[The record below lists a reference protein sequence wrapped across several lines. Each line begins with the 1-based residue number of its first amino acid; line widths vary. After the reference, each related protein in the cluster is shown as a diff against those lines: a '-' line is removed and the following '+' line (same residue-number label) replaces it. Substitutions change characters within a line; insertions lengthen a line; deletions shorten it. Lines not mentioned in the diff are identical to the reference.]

1 MTFHIPFTIS
11 SLNRLK
17 IKSKRYVKI
26 FSVKRD
32 SKLKDYLAKAEV
44 DITREEYLGIVARST
59 LMFSIIAYIAF
70 STAIFI
76 LKQGNPFLVPL
87 IPTIAVGMFTSFSQ
101 INYPK
106 ILADKQQK
114 GIERNL
120 LAAMEDMLIQLSS
133 GVPLF
138 TILVNVSASGY
149 GQLSLEFKKAV
160 KKINAGFP
168 QIEVIEE
175 LGKKNH
181 SILFRKAL
189 WQISNGMKAG
199 SNITEVVRDII
210 HSLNEEQF
218 ETLSSSYFK
227 VHIKV
232 NYDNGEGEEVD
243 LPSSIA
249 DIYYD
254 ATTALLQVENIYNIP
269 YEIENQGIKVL
280 HRGFTVDFAE
290 YVDLC
295 RSPVL
300 TVSFL
305 VSDGVA
311 IDNNDN
317 TVTIGAYA
325 YVNVVCDSAFR
336 GNTWQSNEKI
346 CTHQE
351 YTGAHRLAES

>member
-1 MTFHIPFTIS
+1 MGLLDES
-11 SLNRLK
+11 YK
-17 IKSKRYVKI
+17 Y
-26 FSVKRD
+26 
-32 SKLKDYLAKAEV
+32 
-44 DITREEYLGIVARST
+44 
-59 LMFSIIAYIAF
+59 
-70 STAIFI
+70 
-76 LKQGNPFLVPL
+76 
-87 IPTIAVGMFTSFSQ
+87 
-101 INYPK
+101 YPK

-218 ETLSSSYFK
+218 
-227 VHIKV
+227 
-232 NYDNGEGEEVD
+232 
-243 LPSSIA
+243 
-249 DIYYD
+249 
-254 ATTALLQVENIYNIP
+254 LQIQNPVEHRRLHF
-269 YEIENQGIKVL
+269 QMVL
-280 HRGFTVDFAE
+280 HKN
-290 YVDLC
+290 
-295 RSPVL
+295 L
-300 TVSFL
+300 TVLECS
-305 VSDGVA
+305 
-311 IDNNDN
+311 
-317 TVTIGAYA
+317 
-325 YVNVVCDSAFR
+325 
-336 GNTWQSNEKI
+336 
-346 CTHQE
+346 
-351 YTGAHRLAES
+351 

>member
-59 LMFSIIAYIAF
+59 LMFSVIAYIAF

-76 LKQGNPFLVPL
+76 LKQGNPFLVPI

-218 ETLSSSYFK
+218 LQIQTYGNKLNPLIMFYMLISIILPALAITFLTIISS
-227 VHIKV
+227 VV
-232 NYDNGEGEEVD
+232 N
-243 LPSSIA
+243 LP
-249 DIYYD
+249 
-254 ATTALLQVENIYNIP
+254 E
-269 YEIENQGIKVL
+269 
-280 HRGFTVDFAE
+280 
-290 YVDLC
+290 
-295 RSPVL
+295 
-300 TVSFL
+300 
-305 VSDGVA
+305 A
-311 IDNNDN
+311 I
-317 TVTIGAYA
+317 TIGMFVGLYIM
-325 YVNVVCDSAFR
+325 SILIQIMFL
-336 GNTWQSNEKI
+336 
-346 CTHQE
+346 
-351 YTGAHRLAES
+351 GAIRTAKPSLI

>member
-32 SKLKDYLAKAEV
+32 SKLKDYLIKAEV
-44 DITREEYLGIVARST
+44 EITREEYLGIVARST
-59 LMFSIIAYIAF
+59 LMFSVIAYLAF

-76 LKQGNPFLVPL
+76 LKQGNPFLIPL

-114 GIERNL
+114 AIERNL
-120 LAAMEDMLIQLSS
+120 LPAMEDMLIQLSS

-138 TILVNVSASGY
+138 TILVNVSSSGY
-149 GQLSLEFKKAV
+149 GQLSIEFKKAV

-218 ETLSSSYFK
+218 LQIQTYGNKLNPLIMFYMLIS
-227 VHIKV
+227 II
-232 NYDNGEGEEVD
+232 
-243 LPSSIA
+243 LPALAITFLTIISSI
-249 DIYYD
+249 
-254 ATTALLQVENIYNIP
+254 
-269 YEIENQGIKVL
+269 
-280 HRGFTVDFAE
+280 
-290 YVDLC
+290 
-295 RSPVL
+295 
-300 TVSFL
+300 VSL
-305 VSDGVA
+305 PES
-311 IDNNDN
+311 I
-317 TVTIGAYA
+317 TIGMFIGL
-325 YVNVVCDSAFR
+325 YVMSILIQIMFL
-336 GNTWQSNEKI
+336 
-346 CTHQE
+346 
-351 YTGAHRLAES
+351 GAIRTAKPSLI

>member
-218 ETLSSSYFK
+218 LQIQTYGNKLNPLIMFYMLISIILPALAITFLTIISS
-227 VHIKV
+227 VV
-232 NYDNGEGEEVD
+232 N
-243 LPSSIA
+243 LP
-249 DIYYD
+249 
-254 ATTALLQVENIYNIP
+254 E
-269 YEIENQGIKVL
+269 
-280 HRGFTVDFAE
+280 
-290 YVDLC
+290 
-295 RSPVL
+295 
-300 TVSFL
+300 
-305 VSDGVA
+305 A
-311 IDNNDN
+311 I
-317 TVTIGAYA
+317 TIGMFVGLYIM
-325 YVNVVCDSAFR
+325 SILIQIMFL
-336 GNTWQSNEKI
+336 
-346 CTHQE
+346 
-351 YTGAHRLAES
+351 GAIRTAKPSLI

>member
-218 ETLSSSYFK
+218 LQIQTYGNKLNTLIMFYMLISIILPALAITFLTIISS
-227 VHIKV
+227 VV
-232 NYDNGEGEEVD
+232 N
-243 LPSSIA
+243 LP
-249 DIYYD
+249 
-254 ATTALLQVENIYNIP
+254 E
-269 YEIENQGIKVL
+269 
-280 HRGFTVDFAE
+280 
-290 YVDLC
+290 
-295 RSPVL
+295 
-300 TVSFL
+300 
-305 VSDGVA
+305 A
-311 IDNNDN
+311 I
-317 TVTIGAYA
+317 TIGMFVGLYIM
-325 YVNVVCDSAFR
+325 SILIQIMFL
-336 GNTWQSNEKI
+336 
-346 CTHQE
+346 
-351 YTGAHRLAES
+351 GAIRTAKPSLI

>member
-59 LMFSIIAYIAF
+59 LMFSVIAYIAF

-76 LKQGNPFLVPL
+76 LKQGNPFLIPL

-138 TILVNVSASGY
+138 TILVNISASGY

-218 ETLSSSYFK
+218 LQIQTYGNKLNPLIMFYMLISIILPALAITFLTIISS
-227 VHIKV
+227 VV
-232 NYDNGEGEEVD
+232 N
-243 LPSSIA
+243 LP
-249 DIYYD
+249 
-254 ATTALLQVENIYNIP
+254 E
-269 YEIENQGIKVL
+269 
-280 HRGFTVDFAE
+280 
-290 YVDLC
+290 
-295 RSPVL
+295 
-300 TVSFL
+300 
-305 VSDGVA
+305 A
-311 IDNNDN
+311 I
-317 TVTIGAYA
+317 TIGMFVGLYIMSIL
-325 YVNVVCDSAFR
+325 VQIMFL
-336 GNTWQSNEKI
+336 
-346 CTHQE
+346 
-351 YTGAHRLAES
+351 GAIRTAKPSLI

>member
-44 DITREEYLGIVARST
+44 DITREEYLGIVTRST
-59 LMFSIIAYIAF
+59 LMFSIIAYITF

-218 ETLSSSYFK
+218 LQIQTYGNKLNPLIMFYMLISIILPALAITFLTIISS
-227 VHIKV
+227 VV
-232 NYDNGEGEEVD
+232 N
-243 LPSSIA
+243 LP
-249 DIYYD
+249 
-254 ATTALLQVENIYNIP
+254 E
-269 YEIENQGIKVL
+269 
-280 HRGFTVDFAE
+280 
-290 YVDLC
+290 
-295 RSPVL
+295 
-300 TVSFL
+300 
-305 VSDGVA
+305 A
-311 IDNNDN
+311 I
-317 TVTIGAYA
+317 TIGMFVGLYIM
-325 YVNVVCDSAFR
+325 SILIQIMFL
-336 GNTWQSNEKI
+336 
-346 CTHQE
+346 
-351 YTGAHRLAES
+351 GAIRTAKPSLI

>member
-59 LMFSIIAYIAF
+59 LMFSVIAYIAF

-76 LKQGNPFLVPL
+76 LKQGNPFLIPL

-138 TILVNVSASGY
+138 TILVNISASGY

-218 ETLSSSYFK
+218 LQIQTYGNKLNPLIMFYMLISIILPALAITFLTIISS
-227 VHIKV
+227 VV
-232 NYDNGEGEEVD
+232 N
-243 LPSSIA
+243 LP
-249 DIYYD
+249 
-254 ATTALLQVENIYNIP
+254 E
-269 YEIENQGIKVL
+269 
-280 HRGFTVDFAE
+280 
-290 YVDLC
+290 
-295 RSPVL
+295 
-300 TVSFL
+300 
-305 VSDGVA
+305 A
-311 IDNNDN
+311 I
-317 TVTIGAYA
+317 TIGMFVGLYIM
-325 YVNVVCDSAFR
+325 SILIQIMFL
-336 GNTWQSNEKI
+336 
-346 CTHQE
+346 
-351 YTGAHRLAES
+351 GAIRTAKPSLI